1 MYTVQVTLY
10 LKQLSINQV
19 YKLKCTSIEFPDENQ
34 SLGVIAKSP
43 FQRLELHH
51 NDKKK
56 ESVLQKQKY
65 IFFSIYYF
73 SQNDK
78 YK

>member
-56 ESVLQKQKY
+56 RICPSEAEIHFFFY
-65 IFFSIYYF
+65 ILFFT
-73 SQNDK
+73 K
-78 YK
+78 R